1 VYSIKMR
8 AGLLAGMSLVALGG
22 CLSQAF
28 AQDAVGEQGES
39 AALRIQKESL
49 PDHLKTNLLIWVVA
63 SCFVV
68 ALSGYLARKFDWQQ
82 LPQARVC
89 SHCKRVHSTAGG
101 LALLFDIGSASAFL
115 YLVTLPYVAALKG
128 QSFALSTSATAVLLG
143 VVLVLGLIGLGS
155 AVRMVRPIPELS
167 VQVGSRLP
175 NSFLLGIRIAGIL
188 TGVAI
193 LVNGDALDAVSSNVD
208 LIFGSELGQRLTAT
222 VGTSTIRDT
231 SVVLV
236 LSALASCTM
245 RWILPFL
252 GGSRPLAFARSFET
266 LHRPAGLVQR

>member
-1 VYSIKMR
+1 MR

-68 ALSGYLARKFDWQQ
+68 ALFGYLARKFDWQQ

-252 GGSRPLAFARSFET
+252 GGSRPLAFVRSFET